1 SCYVEIDSDKF
12 MQVVDNVINNA
23 INYSPDGGNIEIG
36 INETDDSII
45 LSIKDHGLGIPKKDL
60 ENVFTRFYRV
70 DKSRA
75 RKQGGTGLGLVISKE
90 VVEALHGKIRVESTV
105 NVGTTFFISL
115 PKVDTSS
122 SRFDFS

>member
-1 SCYVEIDSDKF
+1 
-12 MQVVDNVINNA
+12 M
-23 INYSPDGGNIEIG
+23 
-36 INETDDSII
+36 
-45 LSIKDHGLGIPKKDL
+45 
-60 ENVFTRFYRV
+60 NVFTRFYRV

-75 RKQGGTGLGLVISKE
+75 RKQGGTGLGLAISKE